1 MCTCTQLHLYVNLIT
16 VLKGSSR
23 VGSGVVRN
31 LRTVVVYHIL
41 HGLLPQLGA
50 ASSDAP
56 GTHDAGAGLSKLLGH
71 IRFSVPLV
79 EWTHQALEDLNVLC
93 VDLAHEGGD
102 DAQVHVHVVIRDGLA
117 KYM

>member
-1 MCTCTQLHLYVNLIT
+1 MNLIT

-56 GTHDAGAGLSKLLGH
+56 GTHDSGAGLSKLLGH

-102 DAQVHVHVVIRDGLA
+102 DAQVH
-117 KYM
+117 